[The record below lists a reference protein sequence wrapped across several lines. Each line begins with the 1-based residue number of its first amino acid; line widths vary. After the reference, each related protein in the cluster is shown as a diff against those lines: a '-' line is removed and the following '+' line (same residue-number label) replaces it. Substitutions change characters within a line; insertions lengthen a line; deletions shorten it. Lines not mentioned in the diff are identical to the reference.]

1 MAPIPLPNIPA
12 STVDKFENFV
22 FKRVVYPALQG
33 VEAIHHPTRT
43 LNSITRRQD
52 APPQATVTVIQ
63 ETDPDDDND
72 PDDASTL
79 SGGAIAGIVIGS
91 IAGLLLLIWIF
102 RSCSNLGAPPTD
114 DKPNGKAWYDGVRGE
129 DPPRHIGGV
138 RHSRSRSRHSHSHH
152 RGHSHHRSHSRR
164 SSMREVPVVVAEP
177 AYVYEDRRGR
187 SGRRSRS
194 RSVSRYE
201 RY

>member
-1 MAPIPLPNIPA
+1 MAPLPLPRIPA
-12 STVDKFENFV
+12 STVDKFEKLV
-22 FKRVVYPALQG
+22 FNRAVYPALQG
-33 VEAIHHPTRT
+33 VEAIHPTRAF
-43 LNSITRRQD
+43 SPITRRQD
-52 APPQATVTVIQ
+52 APPQATVTLIQ
-63 ETDPDDDND
+63 DNDNDGDDNND

-129 DPPRHIGGV
+129 EPPRHIGGV
-138 RHSRSRSRHSHSHH
+138 RHSRSRSRHSHSRH
-152 RGHSHHRSHSRR
+152 RGHSHHRSHSRK

-177 AYVYEDRRGR
+177 AYVYDDRRGR

-194 RSVSRYE
+194 RSVSRY
-201 RY
+201 

>member
-1 MAPIPLPNIPA
+1 MAPLPLPHIPA
-12 STVDKFENFV
+12 LTVDKFENFI

-43 LNSITRRQD
+43 LSAITKRQD
-52 APPQATVTVIQ
+52 APPAATVTVIQ
-63 ETDPDDDND
+63 QTNNDNDDDD
-72 PDDASTL
+72 PTDASTL

-138 RHSRSRSRHSHSHH
+138 RHSRSRSRHSHH
-152 RGHSHHRSHSRR
+152 RGHSTHRSHSRR
-164 SSMREVPVVVAEP
+164 SSMREVPVVVAQP
-177 AYVYEDRRGR
+177 TYVYEDRRGR

-194 RSVSRYE
+194 RSVSRY
-201 RY
+201 